1 MDTPFVSIAGDHFV
15 YSVISQPSQ
24 LFLLKLP

>member
-1 MDTPFVSIAGDHFV
+1 MDTPSVSLDGDHFV
-15 YSVISQPSQ
+15 YSVVSQPSQ